1 MGQAGQDS
9 GERPPE
15 IGAYSALTQVFYR
28 KWRPKTLEDVI
39 GQDHVARTL
48 KQAVVQG
55 RVAHAYLFCGP
66 RGTGKT
72 STARILAKAVNCA
85 SPNDGDPCNLCAPC
99 VAVNE
104 GRALDLVEIDAA
116 SHRGIDDIRNLKEKV
131 HFTPAEGAYKVYIVD
146 EVHMMTSDAF
156 NALLKT
162 LEEPPAHAI
171 FILATTEAHRVPP
184 TVISRCQRFDFH
196 RISNRHIEE
205 CLAKICGSEGI
216 EAEPQALRAIAG
228 NSSGSLRDAENLLEQ
243 LVVSYDSH
251 ITLAHVRE
259 LLGQGDD
266 ELALNLVKH
275 TLRGEITEGL
285 KTIIAVADQGLDPRR
300 FHKQVVDYLRGV
312 LLINAGAEDALDYP
326 PETMDAIRAAA
337 ESCTLERA
345 LKAVQMFEQRPV
357 SQDGFPTLPL
367 EMALVESSLNNEP
380 ARQESTGT
388 PRVAPRAAS
397 APANNVP
404 QERVP
409 RSAPPRSAQPRRE
422 AEPPAVIAESSPA
435 PVGQT
440 APSSPYTAPVAQA
453 AASADSV
460 QTAPAVSGE
469 LMAEAHWNA
478 IYKAMKRV
486 KGQRYNIGA
495 LLMDCG
501 TRYIEDDSLV
511 LVFKN
516 RPNMER
522 LEGELE
528 NPDTRRQIQQTV
540 QEVTGA
546 SYNLRLSLADQ
557 GNAGA
562 GASKGH
568 LVRAAL
574 SMGARLVE
582 EEEKHNE

>member
-1 MGQAGQDS
+1 M
-9 GERPPE
+9 
-15 IGAYSALTQVFYR
+15 TQVFYR
-28 KWRPKTLEDVI
+28 KWRPKTLADVI

-72 STARILAKAVNCA
+72 STARILAKAVNCV
-85 SPNDGDPCNLCAPC
+85 SPNNGDPCNLCAPC

-216 EAEPQALRAIAG
+216 EVEPQALRAIAG

-380 ARQESTGT
+380 ARQESTVT

-397 APANNVP
+397 TPANNVP
-404 QERVP
+404 QETVP

-440 APSSPYTAPVAQA
+440 APSLPYTAPVAQA
-453 AASADSV
+453 VASADSV

>member
-1 MGQAGQDS
+1 M
-9 GERPPE
+9 
-15 IGAYSALTQVFYR
+15 TQVFYR
-28 KWRPKTLEDVI
+28 KWRPRTLEDVI

-55 RVAHAYLFCGP
+55 RIAHAYLFCGP

-85 SPNDGDPCNLCAPC
+85 GPKDGEPCNECAPC

-116 SHRGIDDIRNLKEKV
+116 SHRGIDDIRGLKEKV

-171 FILATTEAHRVPP
+171 FVLATTEAHRVPA

-196 RISNRHIEE
+196 RISNRHVEE
-205 CLAKICGSEGI
+205 CLAKICVGEGI
-216 EAEPQALRAIAG
+216 EAEPQALRAIAA
-228 NSSGSLRDAENLLEQ
+228 NAAGSLRDAENLLEQ

-266 ELALNLVKH
+266 ELALDLVRSA
-275 TLRGEITEGL
+275 LRGEVSAGL
-285 KTIIAVADQGLDPRR
+285 KTIVTVADQGLDPRR
-300 FHKQVVDYLRGV
+300 FHKQVVDHLRGV
-312 LLINAGAEDALDYP
+312 LLIKAGAEDALDYP
-326 PETMDAIRAAA
+326 QETLEAVKAAS

-357 SQDGFPTLPL
+357 ASQDGFPTLPL
-367 EMALVESSLNNEP
+367 EMALVETSIESEPPQPAPAAPPRPAGRTGAAPAGNARPP
-380 ARQESTGT
+380 ARD
-388 PRVAPRAAS
+388 AS
-397 APANNVP
+397 
-404 QERVP
+404 P
-409 RSAPPRSAQPRRE
+409 RSAPPPRE
-422 AEPPAVIAESSPA
+422 DEPPAARSEPPA
-435 PVGQT
+435 APARQTAPPPAQAPARQT
-440 APSSPYTAPVAQA
+440 APSSENGQ
-453 AASADSV
+453 
-460 QTAPAVSGE
+460 QTAPSASGD
-469 LMAEAHWNA
+469 LMPDEHWNA
-478 IYKAMKRV
+478 IHKAMKRF

-511 LVFKN
+511 LVFKS

-528 NPDTRRQIQQTV
+528 NPDTRRQIQQAV
-540 QEVTGA
+540 QDVTGT

-557 GNAGA
+557 GNGGA
-562 GASKGH
+562 GTSRGH

-574 SMGARLVE
+574 NMGARLVE
-582 EEEKHNE
+582 EEEEKPSE

>member
-1 MGQAGQDS
+1 M
-9 GERPPE
+9 
-15 IGAYSALTQVFYR
+15 TQVFYR
-28 KWRPKTLEDVI
+28 KWRPKTLADVI

-285 KTIIAVADQGLDPRR
+285 KTIIAVADQGLDTRR
-300 FHKQVVDYLRGV
+300 FHKQVVDHLRGV
-312 LLINAGAEDALDYP
+312 LLIKAGAEDALDYP

-380 ARQESTGT
+380 ARQESTVT

-397 APANNVP
+397 TPANNVP
-404 QERVP
+404 QETVP

-440 APSSPYTAPVAQA
+440 APSSQYTAPVAQA

>member
-1 MGQAGQDS
+1 M
-9 GERPPE
+9 
-15 IGAYSALTQVFYR
+15 TQVFYR
-28 KWRPKTLEDVI
+28 KWRPRTLEDVI

-55 RVAHAYLFCGP
+55 RIAHAYLFCGP

-85 SPNDGDPCNLCAPC
+85 SPNDGEPCNECASC
-99 VAVNE
+99 AAVNE

-171 FILATTEAHRVPP
+171 FVLATTEAHRVPA

-205 CLAKICGSEGI
+205 CLAKICESEGI

-228 NSSGSLRDAENLLEQ
+228 NAAGSLRDAENLLEQ

-266 ELALNLVKH
+266 ELALDLVRSALK
-275 TLRGEITEGL
+275 GEVSEGL
-285 KTIIAVADQGLDPRR
+285 GVKTIVAVADQGLDPRR
-300 FHKQVVDYLRGV
+300 FHKQVVDHLRGV
-312 LLINAGAEDALDYP
+312 LLIKAGAEDALDYP
-326 PETMDAIRAAA
+326 QETLEAIRAAA

-367 EMALVESSLNNEP
+367 EMALVETSIESEP
-380 ARQESTGT
+380 PQPAPAART
-388 PRVAPRAAS
+388 APAPAANTRPAAAS
-397 APANNVP
+397 RDAP
-404 QERVP
+404 P
-409 RSAPPRSAQPRRE
+409 RSAPPRRE
-422 AEPPAVIAESSPA
+422 AERPVARSEPPAAPAKQTASPPAETPVRQTAVSSEN
-435 PVGQT
+435 GQT
-440 APSSPYTAPVAQA
+440 API
-453 AASADSV
+453 
-460 QTAPAVSGE
+460 VSGSPVPE
-469 LMAEAHWNA
+469 EHWGA
-478 IYKAMKRV
+478 IQKAMKRK
-486 KGQRYNIGA
+486 KGRKLFNIGA
-495 LLMDCG
+495 L
-501 TRYIEDDSLV
+501 
-511 LVFKN
+511 
-516 RPNMER
+516 PHA
-522 LEGELE
+522 
-528 NPDTRRQIQQTV
+528 RQPVATV
-540 QEVTGA
+540 HG
-546 SYNLRLSLADQ
+546 
-557 GNAGA
+557 
-562 GASKGH
+562 
-568 LVRAAL
+568 
-574 SMGARLVE
+574 
-582 EEEKHNE
+582 

>member
-1 MGQAGQDS
+1 M
-9 GERPPE
+9 
-15 IGAYSALTQVFYR
+15 TQVFYR
-28 KWRPKTLEDVI
+28 KWRPKTLADVI

-380 ARQESTGT
+380 ARQESTVT

-397 APANNVP
+397 APANNAP
-404 QERVP
+404 QETVP

-440 APSSPYTAPVAQA
+440 APPSPYTAPVAQA

>member
-1 MGQAGQDS
+1 M
-9 GERPPE
+9 
-15 IGAYSALTQVFYR
+15 TQVFYR
-28 KWRPKTLEDVI
+28 KWRPKTLADVI

-216 EAEPQALRAIAG
+216 EVEPQALRAIAG

-380 ARQESTGT
+380 ARQESTVT

-397 APANNVP
+397 APANNVS
-404 QERVP
+404 QETVP
-409 RSAPPRSAQPRRE
+409 KSAPPRSAQPRRE
-422 AEPPAVIAESSPA
+422 AERPVVIAESSPA
-435 PVGQT
+435 PVGQI
-440 APSSPYTAPVAQA
+440 APSLPYTAPVAQA
-453 AASADSV
+453 VASADSV

>member
-1 MGQAGQDS
+1 M
-9 GERPPE
+9 
-15 IGAYSALTQVFYR
+15 TQVFYR

-55 RVAHAYLFCGP
+55 RIAHAYLFCGP

-85 SPNDGDPCNLCAPC
+85 GPNEGDPCNLCAPC

-216 EAEPQALRAIAG
+216 EAEPLALRAIAG

-251 ITLAHVRE
+251 ITVAHVRE

-275 TLRGEITEGL
+275 TLRGEISEGL
-285 KTIIAVADQGLDPRR
+285 KTIIAVADQGLDTRR
-300 FHKQVVDYLRGV
+300 FHKQVVDHLRGV
-312 LLINAGAEDALDYP
+312 LLIKAGAEDALDYP

-345 LKAVQMFEQRPV
+345 LKAVQTFEQRPV

-397 APANNVP
+397 TPANNVP
-404 QERVP
+404 QETVP

-422 AEPPAVIAESSPA
+422 AERPAVIAESSPA
-435 PVGQT
+435 PVGHT
-440 APSSPYTAPVAQA
+440 APSTPYTAPVAQA

>member
-1 MGQAGQDS
+1 M
-9 GERPPE
+9 
-15 IGAYSALTQVFYR
+15 TQVFYR
-28 KWRPKTLEDVI
+28 KWRPKTLADVI

-85 SPNDGDPCNLCAPC
+85 SPNNGDPCNLCAPC

-440 APSSPYTAPVAQA
+440 APPSPYTAPVAQA

>member
-1 MGQAGQDS
+1 M
-9 GERPPE
+9 
-15 IGAYSALTQVFYR
+15 TQVFYR

-55 RVAHAYLFCGP
+55 RIAHAYLFCGP

-85 SPNDGDPCNLCAPC
+85 SPNEGDPCNLCAPC

-275 TLRGEITEGL
+275 TLRGEISEGL

-300 FHKQVVDYLRGV
+300 FHKQVVDHLRGV
-312 LLINAGAEDALDYP
+312 LLIKAGAEDALDYP

-357 SQDGFPTLPL
+357 SQEGFPTLPL
-367 EMALVESSLNNEP
+367 EMALVESSLEIETAQQDPP
-380 ARQESTGT
+380 AT

-397 APANNVP
+397 TPANNVP
-404 QERVP
+404 QETVP

-422 AEPPAVIAESSPA
+422 AERPAVIAESSPA

-440 APSSPYTAPVAQA
+440 APSSPSTAPVAQA

-460 QTAPAVSGE
+460 QTAPAASGE

>member
-1 MGQAGQDS
+1 M
-9 GERPPE
+9 
-15 IGAYSALTQVFYR
+15 TQVFYR
-28 KWRPKTLEDVI
+28 KWRPKTLADVI

-85 SPNDGDPCNLCAPC
+85 SPNNGDPCNLCAPC

-216 EAEPQALRAIAG
+216 EVEPQALRAIAG

-397 APANNVP
+397 APANNVS
-404 QERVP
+404 QETVP

-440 APSSPYTAPVAQA
+440 APPSPYTAPVAQA

>member
-1 MGQAGQDS
+1 M
-9 GERPPE
+9 
-15 IGAYSALTQVFYR
+15 TQVFYR
-28 KWRPKTLEDVI
+28 KWRPRTLEDVI

-55 RVAHAYLFCGP
+55 RIAHAYLFCGP

-85 SPNDGDPCNLCAPC
+85 SPNDGEPCNDCASC
-99 VAVNE
+99 EAVNE

-171 FILATTEAHRVPP
+171 FVLATTEAHRVPA

-205 CLAKICGSEGI
+205 CLAKICESEGI

-228 NSSGSLRDAENLLEQ
+228 NAAGSLRDAENLLEQ
-243 LVVSYDSH
+243 LVVSYDSR

-266 ELALNLVKH
+266 ELALDLVRSALK
-275 TLRGEITEGL
+275 GEVSVGL
-285 KTIIAVADQGLDPRR
+285 KTIVAVADQGLDPRR
-300 FHKQVVDYLRGV
+300 FHKQVVDHLRGV
-312 LLINAGAEDALDYP
+312 LLIKAGAEDALDYP
-326 PETMDAIRAAA
+326 QETLEAIKAAA

-367 EMALVESSLNNEP
+367 EMALVETSLESEP
-380 ARQESTGT
+380 PQ
-388 PRVAPRAAS
+388 PAPATRTAS
-397 APANNVP
+397 APAANTRP
-404 QERVP
+404 AARDAPP
-409 RSAPPRSAQPRRE
+409 RSAPPRRE
-422 AEPPAVIAESSPA
+422 AERPVARAETPAAPARQTASPPVET

-440 APSSPYTAPVAQA
+440 AASSENG
-453 AASADSV
+453 
-460 QTAPAVSGE
+460 QTAPIASGSPVPE
-469 LMAEAHWNA
+469 EHWGA
-478 IYKAMKRV
+478 IQKAMKRF
-486 KGQRYNIGA
+486 KGQKFNIGA

-501 TRYIEDDSLV
+501 ARYIEDDSLV
-511 LVFKN
+511 LVFKS

-528 NPDTRRQIQQTV
+528 NPDTRRNIQQAV
-540 QEVTGA
+540 QEVTGT
-546 SYNLRLSLADQ
+546 SYNLRLTLADQ
-557 GNAGA
+557 GNGGA
-562 GASKGH
+562 GTSRGH

-574 SMGARLVE
+574 NMGARLVE
-582 EEEKHNE
+582 EEEERPNE

>member
-1 MGQAGQDS
+1 M
-9 GERPPE
+9 
-15 IGAYSALTQVFYR
+15 TQVFYR
-28 KWRPKTLEDVI
+28 KWRPRTLEDVI

-55 RVAHAYLFCGP
+55 RIAHAYLFCGP

-85 SPNDGDPCNLCAPC
+85 NPNDGDPCNLCASC

-116 SHRGIDDIRNLKEKV
+116 SHRGIDDIRNLKERV
-131 HFTPAEGAYKVYIVD
+131 HFTPAESTYKVYIVD

-171 FILATTEAHRVPP
+171 FVLATTEAHRVPA

-205 CLAKICGSEGI
+205 CLARICESEGI
-216 EAEPQALRAIAG
+216 EADPQALRAIAT
-228 NSSGSLRDAENLLEQ
+228 NASGSLRDAENLLEQ
-243 LVVSYDSH
+243 LVVSYDSR
-251 ITLAHVRE
+251 ITLANVRE

-266 ELALNLVKH
+266 ELALTLVKH
-275 TLRGEITEGL
+275 ALKGEVSEGL
-285 KTIIAVADQGLDPRR
+285 KTIVAVADQGLDPRR
-300 FHKQVVDYLRGV
+300 FHRQVLDHLRGV
-312 LLINAGAEDALDYP
+312 LLIKAGAEDALDHP
-326 PETMDAIRAAA
+326 PEILEAIRAAA

-345 LKAVQMFEQRPV
+345 LKAVQMFEQRPA

-367 EMALVESSLNNEP
+367 EMALVETSIESESVQPSRQAPPAAQGTAPRTTPAPTNNSRPEP
-380 ARQESTGT
+380 SARAA
-388 PRVAPRAAS
+388 PPRAA
-397 APANNVP
+397 
-404 QERVP
+404 
-409 RSAPPRSAQPRRE
+409 APPPRRE
-422 AEPPAVIAESSPA
+422 VERPVARTQADNAPAAETPPSRPAPAEPPQPI
-435 PVGQT
+435 
-440 APSSPYTAPVAQA
+440 
-453 AASADSV
+453 
-460 QTAPAVSGE
+460 VSGNPLPE
-469 LMAEAHWNA
+469 THWDA
-478 IYKAMKRV
+478 IRKAMKLF

-501 TRYIEDDSLV
+501 SRYIEDDSLV

-516 RPNMER
+516 RPNLER
-522 LEGELE
+522 MQGELE
-528 NPDTRRQIQQTV
+528 NPDTRRRIQQAV
-540 QEVTGA
+540 EEVTGT
-546 SYNLRLSLADQ
+546 SYNLNLKLAEQ
-557 GNAGA
+557 SNAGA
-562 GASKGH
+562 GTSKGH

-582 EEEKHNE
+582 EEEKTSE

>member
-1 MGQAGQDS
+1 M
-9 GERPPE
+9 
-15 IGAYSALTQVFYR
+15 TQVFYR

-85 SPNDGDPCNLCAPC
+85 SPNNGDPCNLCAPC

-380 ARQESTGT
+380 ARQESTVT

-397 APANNVP
+397 TPANNVP
-404 QERVP
+404 QETAP
-409 RSAPPRSAQPRRE
+409 RSAPPRSTQPRRE
-422 AEPPAVIAESSPA
+422 AERPAVIAESSPA

-440 APSSPYTAPVAQA
+440 APPSPYTAPVAQA

>member
-1 MGQAGQDS
+1 M
-9 GERPPE
+9 
-15 IGAYSALTQVFYR
+15 
-28 KWRPKTLEDVI
+28 
-39 GQDHVARTL
+39 
-48 KQAVVQG
+48 
-55 RVAHAYLFCGP
+55 
-66 RGTGKT
+66 
-72 STARILAKAVNCA
+72 
-85 SPNDGDPCNLCAPC
+85 
-99 VAVNE
+99 
-104 GRALDLVEIDAA
+104 
-116 SHRGIDDIRNLKEKV
+116 
-131 HFTPAEGAYKVYIVD
+131 
-146 EVHMMTSDAF
+146 
-156 NALLKT
+156 
-162 LEEPPAHAI
+162 
-171 FILATTEAHRVPP
+171 
-184 TVISRCQRFDFH
+184 
-196 RISNRHIEE
+196 
-205 CLAKICGSEGI
+205 
-216 EAEPQALRAIAG
+216 
-228 NSSGSLRDAENLLEQ
+228 
-243 LVVSYDSH
+243 
-251 ITLAHVRE
+251 
-259 LLGQGDD
+259 
-266 ELALNLVKH
+266 VKH

-285 KTIIAVADQGLDPRR
+285 KTIIAVADQGLDTRR
-300 FHKQVVDYLRGV
+300 FHKQVVDHLRGV
-312 LLINAGAEDALDYP
+312 LLIKAGAEDALDYP

-397 APANNVP
+397 TPANNVP

-435 PVGQT
+435 PVGQA

>member
-1 MGQAGQDS
+1 M
-9 GERPPE
+9 
-15 IGAYSALTQVFYR
+15 TQVFYR
-28 KWRPKTLEDVI
+28 KWRPKTLADVI

-85 SPNDGDPCNLCAPC
+85 SPNNGDPCNLCAPC

-397 APANNVP
+397 TPANNVP

>member
-28 KWRPKTLEDVI
+28 KWRPKTLADVI

-184 TVISRCQRFDFH
+184 TVLSRCQRFDFH

-397 APANNVP
+397 TPANNVP

-440 APSSPYTAPVAQA
+440 APPPPYTAPVAQA
-453 AASADSV
+453 ADSV

>member
-1 MGQAGQDS
+1 M
-9 GERPPE
+9 
-15 IGAYSALTQVFYR
+15 TQVFYR
-28 KWRPKTLEDVI
+28 KWRPKTLADVI

-216 EAEPQALRAIAG
+216 EVEPQALRAIAG

-397 APANNVP
+397 TPANNVP

>member
-1 MGQAGQDS
+1 M
-9 GERPPE
+9 
-15 IGAYSALTQVFYR
+15 TQVFYR
-28 KWRPKTLEDVI
+28 KWRPKTLADVI

-85 SPNDGDPCNLCAPC
+85 SPNNGDPCNLCAPC

-285 KTIIAVADQGLDPRR
+285 KTIIAVADQGLDTRR
-300 FHKQVVDYLRGV
+300 FHKQVVDHLRGV
-312 LLINAGAEDALDYP
+312 LLIKAGAEDALDYP

-397 APANNVP
+397 TPANNVP